1 MISTGKGHVNVWTLT
16 KKKDGSEGETELNKK
31 QGLFT
36 RKIDRPSSVTCAA
49 FAKGNVEFLTG
60 DSEGNVMVWKGIR
73 VVRVLKGAHQG
84 LVGDICVIEEVS
96 QYLDSK
102 IYSWLVDQATIKTM
116 ARKFTSYFF
125 AFF

>member
-1 MISTGKGHVNVWTLT
+1 M
-16 KKKDGSEGETELNKK
+16 NKK

-36 RKIDRPSSVTCAA
+36 RKIDRPSSVTCAS
-49 FAKGNVEFLTG
+49 FAKGNAEFLTG

-96 QYLDSK
+96 HVLMIPLDSDK
-102 IYSWLVDQATIKTM
+102 YLRLNYDTEIFILT
-116 ARKFTSYFF
+116 FSYHLRMVHLYLEEKKMHR
-125 AFF
+125 